1 MEQLKVFSF
10 GGGVQSTACMVL
22 AAQGKIDYKVFLFA
36 DTGDEHPETY
46 DYLENVHKPFAEKHG
61 LELHCLKRTW
71 RDGSQYS
78 IRENIDRLKSA
89 IPIPVYLES
98 GMPRQRHCTADWK
111 INVVYKW
118 EKQHGATGDSPA
130 LCGLG
135 ISTDE
140 IQRIRTSIKDFQIN
154 DYPLIDLRLT
164 RNDCHRIVK
173 EAGLPQAPR
182 SACFYCPYH
191 STDYWLDLRE
201 QRPDL
206 FEQAVELEAEMSK
219 RTQKAFGSTA
229 RLWRKG
235 SLSRLPDQIRFDFIY
250 NDEDEPETCD
260 TGNCFL

>member
-111 INVVYKW
+111 INVVYKCSMGLLRILLLCVVW
-118 EKQHGATGDSPA
+118 VFQRMRFNGCVQA
-130 LCGLG
+130 LK
-135 ISTDE
+135 IF
-140 IQRIRTSIKDFQIN
+140 K
-154 DYPLIDLRLT
+154 LT
-164 RNDCHRIVK
+164 II
-173 EAGLPQAPR
+173 L
-182 SACFYCPYH
+182 
-191 STDYWLDLRE
+191 
-201 QRPDL
+201 
-206 FEQAVELEAEMSK
+206 
-219 RTQKAFGSTA
+219 
-229 RLWRKG
+229 
-235 SLSRLPDQIRFDFIY
+235 
-250 NDEDEPETCD
+250 
-260 TGNCFL
+260 